1 MLDRTPSEHSRERNR
16 NLSERMNSEKS
27 KKMNIEY
34 RLGTKQDLDAI
45 CSLIQQAIDE
55 MERHGIYQWDDI
67 YPARKDFEEDIEKK
81 TLYLAYVEG
90 NLAALYVIS
99 GECDE
104 QYRNGQWK
112 YEERSAFVL
121 HRFCVSPFFQNQ
133 GIGRAVLKHI
143 EEQVKAMGYN
153 SIRLDTFTENPFA
166 QKLYLHNGY
175 ESRGYA
181 DWRKGRFDL
190 MEKKL

>member
-1 MLDRTPSEHSRERNR
+1 
-16 NLSERMNSEKS
+16 
-27 KKMNIEY
+27 MNIEY
-34 RLGTKQDLDAI
+34 RLGTKQDLNAI
-45 CSLIQQAIDE
+45 CSLIRQAIDE
-55 MERHGIYQWDDI
+55 MERHGINQWDDI

-81 TLYLAYVEG
+81 TLYLAYVEDKM
-90 NLAALYVIS
+90 AALYVIS
-99 GECDE
+99 GEFDE

-166 QKLYLHNGY
+166 QKLYLHSGY